1 MNVAWSQCAMLAGK
15 GVRSNLFMTLGRGLD
30 KGLGEVH
37 NTYFPLQP
45 ESVAPRAGK
54 GIQAV

>member
-1 MNVAWSQCAMLAGK
+1 MRGTAHRVQAS
-15 GVRSNLFMTLGRGLD
+15 VRSNLFRALGRGLD

-45 ESVAPRAGK
+45 EPVAPRAGK